1 MRIYLKMKT
10 PGKRRPILDDIPYE
24 IPDNTATLR
33 ELLTALVQA
42 EVERYNGKPRSSPSD
57 EAPPGLDSPSDE
69 APPGLDSPS
78 DEAPPGLDSPSV
90 EALSAPDHAE
100 KTGRPELPGASE
112 SGLLSFL
119 SPDALQEQAG
129 TGKVSFGRVYS
140 AKKADPDKAVENA
153 LQCFRD
159 GLVRVFREEQ
169 EITGLEEPLGVQP
182 QDHFT
187 LIRLT
192 FLAGSLW

>member
-33 ELLTALVQA
+33 ELFTALVQT
-42 EVERYNGKPRSSPSD
+42 EVEHYNGKPRSSPSD
-57 EAPPGLDSPSDE
+57 EAPPGLDSPSF
-69 APPGLDSPS
+69 
-78 DEAPPGLDSPSV
+78 
-90 EALSAPDHAE
+90 EALSAPDHTG
-100 KTGRPELPGASE
+100 KTGAPILPGASE

-119 SPDALQEQAG
+119 SPEALQEQVG
-129 TGKVSFGRVYS
+129 TGKVSFGRIYS

-169 EITGLEEPLGVQP
+169 EITELEEPLGVQP